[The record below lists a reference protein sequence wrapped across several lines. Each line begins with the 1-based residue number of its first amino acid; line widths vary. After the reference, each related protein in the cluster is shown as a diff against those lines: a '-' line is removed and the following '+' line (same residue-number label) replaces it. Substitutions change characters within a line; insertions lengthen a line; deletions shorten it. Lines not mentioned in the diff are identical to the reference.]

1 LFGNASLYRVA
12 LVLVATLLTI
22 NGCRH
27 ATAPQCVPTHDTTY
41 FKGDTLIFQLGR
53 RCPNN

>member
-1 LFGNASLYRVA
+1 M
-12 LVLVATLLTI
+12 LLTI